1 MKKQLIF
8 KSKII
13 SKANGIEYEFVS
25 NELIITVEPATPQSS
40 EIINVYTFDKYK
52 RLCLNR
58 CFSKY
63 PKNINTKCKR
73 FRDV

>member
-13 SKANGIEYEFVS
+13 SKANGVEYEFVS

-58 CFSKY
+58 CCSKY